1 MPQSIPKGLTR
12 EHVLGALA
20 DLDAGVDHAFG
31 SPTGYELVHDGKRYP
46 PKAVIGLALRHLTGR
61 ILRPEE
67 FSGGEA
73 PGQANFVLRELG
85 FTVERKG
92 ATMASEEAGEA
103 TERGNPWSRDEV
115 DLIVADYFNMLKSE
129 LAGKPYSKAEHN
141 RALQPLL
148 DGRSKSS
155 VEFKHQ
161 NISAVLVSM
170 GLPYIDG
177 YKPAKNFQKAVLP
190 QAIDDYLIRHSEV
203 LQSLAES
210 PVLNPTMTP
219 PFPDRPAVDLFE
231 PRPDHIIVPSGE
243 AKPWLSRKG
252 RKIDFARRDAMNRH
266 LGQLGE
272 KFAVEVEKRRL
283 LYHERDDLAA
293 KVEWVAET
301 IGDGLGFDVL
311 SFDEGDDSERFIE
324 VKTTGMGKYHPFYV
338 TANEVRCSEDCP
350 ERFRL
355 YRVFDFAR
363 EPRVYVVGGALSR
376 ECRLE
381 PVEYRA
387 SV

>member
-1 MPQSIPKGLTR
+1 M
-12 EHVLGALA
+12 
-20 DLDAGVDHAFG
+20 
-31 SPTGYELVHDGKRYP
+31 
-46 PKAVIGLALRHLTGR
+46 
-61 ILRPEE
+61 
-67 FSGGEA
+67 
-73 PGQANFVLRELG
+73 LRELG
-85 FTVERKG
+85 FVVEKKG
-92 ATMASEEAGEA
+92 VGVTSDDAEEA
-103 TERGNPWSRDEV
+103 TERGRPWSRNEV
-115 DLIVADYFNMLKSE
+115 DLIVADYFLMLRAE
-129 LAGKPYSKAEHN
+129 LAGESYSKAEHN

-177 YKPAKNFQKAVLP
+177 YKPAKNYQKTVLP
-190 QAIDDYLIRHSEV
+190 QAIDDYLIRHSEM

-210 PVLNPTMTP
+210 PVLNPTTTP
-219 PFPDRPAVDLFE
+219 PIPDRPAVELFE
-231 PRPDHIIVPSGE
+231 PRPDHIIVPSSE

-283 LYHERDDLAA
+283 RYHERDDLAA

-311 SFDEGDDSERFIE
+311 SFDENDDSEWWIE
-324 VKTTGMGKYHPFYV
+324 VKTTGLGKHFPFYV

-363 EPRVYVVGGALSR
+363 EPRVYVVGGSLSR

-381 PVEYRA
+381 PVVYCA
-387 SV
+387 SIRG

>member
-1 MPQSIPKGLTR
+1 M
-12 EHVLGALA
+12 A
-20 DLDAGVDHAFG
+20 
-31 SPTGYELVHDGKRYP
+31 Y
-46 PKAVIGLALRHLTGR
+46 RHLAGR
-61 ILRPEE
+61 IPQPEE

-85 FTVERKG
+85 FVVERKG
-92 ATMASEEAGEA
+92 VGVTSDDAEEVS
-103 TERGNPWSRDEV
+103 ERGPPWSRDEV
-115 DLIVADYFNMLKSE
+115 NLIVADYFLMLRAE

-141 RALQPLL
+141 RALLPLL

-177 YKPAKNFQKAVLP
+177 YKPAKNYQRAVLP
-190 QAIDDYLIRHSEV
+190 QAIDDYLIRHSDFFHT
-203 LQSLAES
+203 LADGV
-210 PVLNPTMTP
+210 VLNPVAAPMLGDRP
-219 PFPDRPAVDLFE
+219 VESFFEDRPDR
-231 PRPDHIIVPSGE
+231 IIVPSNDE
-243 AKPWLSRKG
+243 KPWLSRKG
-252 RKIDFARRDAMNRH
+252 KRIDFARRDAMNRH

-283 LYHERDDLAA
+283 RYHERDDLAV

-338 TANEVRCSEDCP
+338 TSNEVRCSEDCP

-363 EPRVYVVGGALSR
+363 EPRVYVVGGSLSR
-376 ECRLE
+376 GLSLE
-381 PVEYRA
+381 PTEYRA
-387 SV
+387 SI